1 MNDVQIFFL
10 IILLVYLLLDRIRQI
25 LFKINSNKKDKL
37 NIEREEKLYEKI
49 EQVLE
54 KLEKI

>member
-10 IILLVYLLLDRIRQI
+10 IILLVYLLLDKIRQI
-25 LFKINSNKKDKL
+25 LFKINLNKKDKL

-54 KLEKI
+54 KLKKI